1 MLRLTTLARGHC
13 TVPAWSA
20 GLPGGGRLDLPALVT
35 LVETET
41 ATVLVDAGYGQAF
54 LAATDA
60 FPARFYRWA
69 TPVRLPGAGLMGV
82 LPRRPDLILLTHMHG
97 DHVAGLMD
105 LPAGIPTLASRGAIA
120 HLRGLSGWAA
130 TRAAC
135 PPGLRA
141 GVLACAPR
149 AIEERPSVPTGLPGF
164 AEGHDLLG
172 DGRLI
177 AVPLPGH
184 GIGQIGLWVPEV
196 ARLLVADAA
205 YARSALRSGRMPPRW
220 ILARLGDPRAY
231 RRTFDALRALMRACP
246 EIRIDPSHCPE
257 TAP

>member
-1 MLRLTTLARGHC
+1 M
-13 TVPAWSA
+13 
-20 GLPGGGRLDLPALVT
+20 D
-35 LVETET
+35 
-41 ATVLVDAGYGQAF
+41 
-54 LAATDA
+54 
-60 FPARFYRWA
+60 
-69 TPVRLPGAGLMGV
+69 V

-105 LPAGIPTLASRGAIA
+105 LPEGIPVRASRAAIA
-120 HLRGLSGWAA
+120 HLSGLYGWAA

-135 PPGLRA
+135 PPGLRD
-141 GVLACAPR
+141 GVLARAPR
-149 AIEERPSVPTGLPGF
+149 PIEERPHVRTGLPGF
-164 AEGHDLLG
+164 PEGHDLLG

-184 GIGQIGLWVPEV
+184 GVGQTGLWIPEA

-220 ILARLGDPRAY
+220 IIGRLGDPDAY
-231 RRTFDALRALMRACP
+231 RRTFGALRALMRARP